1 MVDATGPSKRL
12 EIARWFYQ
20 HALRAV
26 RADSNAATWAALLR
40 AAQSLRYATDA
51 FENAAAA
58 DAQRRRSRHP
68 RSTD

>member
-1 MVDATGPSKRL
+1 VVDATSPSKHL

-20 HALRAV
+20 RALRAV

-40 AAQSLRYATDA
+40 AAQNLRYARDA
-51 FENAAAA
+51 CENAAAA
-58 DAQRRRSRHP
+58 DAQRRHSRHP

>member
-1 MVDATGPSKRL
+1 MVDATSPSKRL

-40 AAQSLRYATDA
+40 AARNLRYATDA
-51 FENAAAA
+51 FEHAAA
-58 DAQRRRSRHP
+58 DAQRRHSRYP